1 MDKIKAVNPNTIV
14 RGNVDKPY
22 YLIEYYDLSD
32 NEWHIGYGS
41 YCLANVKEWLKTC
54 FEVTNVDVAPV
65 KRGFWKPISESEMTG
80 FNPKFAGRDPIAGYK
95 CSNCG
100 NEAIFS
106 CNDEFVLSDY
116 CPNCGAEMDGGDN
129 P

>member
-1 MDKIKAVNPNTIV
+1 MAEIRNVNIDKEFIVKFGVCRTNFSDDMLSITLEVLPEAIKEVLQEAIV
-14 RGNVDKPY
+14 EDG
-22 YLIEYYDLSD
+22 
-32 NEWHIGYGS
+32 
-41 YCLANVKEWLKTC
+41 
-54 FEVTNVDVAPV
+54 APV

-116 CPNCGAEMDGGDN
+116 CPNCGAEMNGDDGDG
-129 P
+129 

>member
-1 MDKIKAVNPNTIV
+1 MDKIRAVNPNIIV

-22 YLIEYYDLSD
+22 YLIEYYDLSG

-41 YCLANVKEWLKTC
+41 YCLANVKKWLKTY
-54 FEVTNVDVAPV
+54 FEVTNADVAPV
-65 KRGFWKPISESEMTG
+65 KSGFWKPISESEMTG

-116 CPNCGAEMDGGDN
+116 CPNCGAKMDGCDSI
-129 P
+129 

>member
-1 MDKIKAVNPNTIV
+1 MAEYIDKELVIDTIEELKSKALPKALLFDHLKEV
-14 RGNVDKPY
+14 
-22 YLIEYYDLSD
+22 IEIFPTENL
-32 NEWHIGYGS
+32 
-41 YCLANVKEWLKTC
+41 
-54 FEVTNVDVAPV
+54 APV

-116 CPNCGAEMDGGDN
+116 CPNCGAKMMQE
-129 P
+129 

>member
-1 MDKIKAVNPNTIV
+1 MAEIRNVNIDKEFIVKFGVCRTNFSDDMLSISLEVLPEAIKEVLQETMV
-14 RGNVDKPY
+14 EDGE
-22 YLIEYYDLSD
+22 IE
-32 NEWHIGYGS
+32 I
-41 YCLANVKEWLKTC
+41 T
-54 FEVTNVDVAPV
+54 VTPV
-65 KRGFWKPISESEMTG
+65 KRGFWEPISESEMTG

-116 CPNCGAEMDGGDN
+116 CPDCGEKMDGGKSDE
-129 P
+129 

>member
-1 MDKIKAVNPNTIV
+1 MAKIKAVNPNIIV
-14 RGNVDKPY
+14 RGNVDNPY

-41 YCLANVKEWLKTC
+41 YCLANVEEWLKTC
-54 FEVTNVDVAPV
+54 FEVTNANATPV

-80 FNPKFAGRDPIAGYK
+80 FNPKFAGCDPIAGYK

-116 CPNCGAEMDGGDN
+116 CPDCGAKMDRGEA
-129 P
+129 

>member
-1 MDKIKAVNPNTIV
+1 MVEKEYIEREALKSKLKNMDATSPNKVYQTAREDMIYYFIPKIIDEIPSA
-14 RGNVDKPY
+14 
-22 YLIEYYDLSD
+22 
-32 NEWHIGYGS
+32 
-41 YCLANVKEWLKTC
+41 
-54 FEVTNVDVAPV
+54 DVAPV

-100 NEAIFS
+100 SEAIFS

-116 CPNCGAEMDGGDN
+116 CPNCGARMDEQ
-129 P
+129 

>member
-1 MDKIKAVNPNTIV
+1 MLSISLEVLPEAIKEVLQETMV
-14 RGNVDKPY
+14 EDGE
-22 YLIEYYDLSD
+22 IE
-32 NEWHIGYGS
+32 I
-41 YCLANVKEWLKTC
+41 T
-54 FEVTNVDVAPV
+54 VTPV
-65 KRGFWKPISESEMTG
+65 KRGFWEPISESEMTG

-116 CPNCGAEMDGGDN
+116 CPDCGEKMDGGEN
-129 P
+129 NGT

>member
-1 MDKIKAVNPNTIV
+1 MARYIELDELLTNIDKRNGRLP
-14 RGNVDKPY
+14 
-22 YLIEYYDLSD
+22 L
-32 NEWHIGYGS
+32 
-41 YCLANVKEWLKTC
+41 WLDEILTEDCK
-54 FEVTNVDVAPV
+54 VADVAPV

-116 CPNCGAEMDGGDN
+116 CPNCGADMSN
-129 P
+129 T

>member
-1 MDKIKAVNPNTIV
+1 MAEYIEREALFQSIRNLASKSSLGETALPCLDWKEIV
-14 RGNVDKPY
+14 SA
-22 YLIEYYDLSD
+22 ISD
-32 NEWHIGYGS
+32 MPV
-41 YCLANVKEWLKTC
+41 A
-54 FEVTNVDVAPV
+54 DVAPV
-65 KRGFWKPISESEMTG
+65 KRGFWKPISESKMTG

-116 CPNCGAEMDGGDN
+116 CPNCGAKMDGEEE
-129 P
+129 